1 MSLSIP
7 SLWILNFFRK
17 GYIYIFFVCEQSAS
31 NFDKDILIHVVKVI
45 IEDVN
50 QREEI
55 CNYYFL
61 GEVTLFEP

>member
-1 MSLSIP
+1 M
-7 SLWILNFFRK
+7 
-17 GYIYIFFVCEQSAS
+17 CEQSAS